1 MKNDFSNQQEN
12 YQRIAKAIVYIQ
24 THFKEQ
30 PDLTTIAEHLNL
42 SPAHFQRLFTE
53 WAGTSPKKFLQ
64 YTTLHYTKAIMREAT
79 TPTLFNTALDAG
91 LSSTSRLH
99 DLYIKLEGMT
109 PAEYKNGGAN
119 QTITYSFHQTL
130 FGLALIASTEKG
142 ICKLCFAEEEA
153 AIVQELKAEFPNAH
167 YHNNVEDLHLQAL
180 NFLQPNTDRIDLPT
194 LKLHIKGSEF
204 QLKVWEALLQ
214 IPSGNLTSYKHI
226 AQQVDSPNAHRA
238 VGTAIGKNPIALLIP
253 CHRVLQTSGQLG
265 GYRWG
270 LERKATLIG
279 WEALAKHNKE

>member
-64 YTTLHYTKAIMREAT
+64 YTTLHYTKAIMREAA

-119 QTITYSFHQTL
+119 LTITYSFHQTL

-142 ICKLCFAEEEA
+142 ICKLCFAEEET

-167 YHNNVEDLHLQAL
+167 YHNNVKDLHLQAL
-180 NFLQPNTDRIDLPT
+180 NFLQPNTDHIDLPT